1 MHLQRLIFCKA
12 IEATNFRNGFQYSV
26 FMPVFLFNAKRLQ
39 NNILLDL
46 PKLL

>member
-1 MHLQRLIFCKA
+1 MHLQRLMFCKA
-12 IEATNFRNGFQYSV
+12 IGATNFRNGFQYSV

-39 NNILLDL
+39 NKLLLAL